1 MKLLDTRSWL
11 CEQERLFPPPQKL
24 TLPWKSQLSL
34 NKWNF
39 TDGKVDILDLLML
52 QNIEKE
58 SDKLKKVEPG
68 LPVFRESIDNLNLGF
83 VNFENDLF
91 KRVFA
96 EVLMAGLILKLDD
109 FLDHDWCPY
118 LGITKSGPFN

>member
-1 MKLLDTRSWL
+1 
-11 CEQERLFPPPQKL
+11 
-24 TLPWKSQLSL
+24 
-34 NKWNF
+34 
-39 TDGKVDILDLLML
+39 ML

-109 FLDHDWCPY
+109 FLDHD
-118 LGITKSGPFN
+118 

>member
-1 MKLLDTRSWL
+1 
-11 CEQERLFPPPQKL
+11 
-24 TLPWKSQLSL
+24 
-34 NKWNF
+34 
-39 TDGKVDILDLLML
+39 ML

-58 SDKLKKVEPG
+58 SDKLKKVESG

-109 FLDHDWCPY
+109 FLDHD
-118 LGITKSGPFN
+118 